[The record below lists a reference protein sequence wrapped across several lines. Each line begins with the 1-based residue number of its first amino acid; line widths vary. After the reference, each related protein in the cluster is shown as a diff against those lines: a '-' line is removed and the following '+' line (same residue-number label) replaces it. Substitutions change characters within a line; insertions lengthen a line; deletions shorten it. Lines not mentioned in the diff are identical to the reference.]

1 VQHSRVDQL
10 IVLFERALEAP
21 PERRAELVCEMA
33 GGDGA
38 IEQELN
44 SLLAA
49 HESAGDYFDSLER
62 DLIPPASAAVFGAG
76 LAPGGSA
83 SLAEVQEALGDSYR
97 IVRELGGGMS
107 RVFLAKDMRLGR
119 DVVIKVLPADLAAS
133 TRADR
138 FRREIQLAAQLQHPH
153 LVPLLASDSVGSLLY
168 YTMPFVAGE
177 SLRERIAR
185 DGALPVRDARDIW
198 RDVLEALAYA
208 HTRGVIHRDIKPGNI
223 LLSGRSALVTD
234 FGIARAIEA
243 AGDDASETAPGLT
256 IGTPAYM
263 APEQVTGDPN
273 ADHRVDIYAAGLV
286 MYEMLG
292 GGLPFSGA
300 SSRELMLARLT
311 QDPAP
316 LTRADCPSGLAQL
329 VGRCLARGPHDRP
342 QTAEALLA
350 ELDAI
355 SDSAAVTDPERRQS
369 SLRGRSVVA
378 LGLAATVLLGVSLGT
393 WLQRKPRERPRSAVP
408 AVSTPG
414 PSIAVLPVV
423 TISSDP
429 RDTVLAAGLTEELI
443 ATLSRA
449 GNLRVSP
456 TVSVSV
462 LRGRGLDV
470 RQIAESLGVVHV
482 LESVLQKVGPR
493 LRFQVRLVD
502 PRDGSARWTETYN
515 REMDD
520 IFAMQDDIARA
531 VGREVG
537 ARLMTGP
544 DGRLDTRR
552 YTPSIVA
559 YRAYLD
565 GMEPRLLDTPAGRAQ
580 AIAHFTRAIEADSNF
595 AAAYAGMSNVYLEEA
610 GTVPGKQREAFALAR
625 TWALKAV
632 ALDDSLGG
640 AYAALGWAEN
650 ALRNWAAA
658 ERALKRAVE
667 LDPRAPRGFEGLA
680 RLYMLV
686 GRPSEQLAAARAG
699 EDVAPYSVAAAREL
713 ALALSVNGRCGEAI
727 EVLAPFKELTPAEGV
742 AGVVRGQC
750 YAAMAMWPEAIA
762 EFRWAVENS
771 GARTA
776 LAFLGYALARGGQ
789 RVEAER
795 ILDDLLT
802 GRKYSHGAF
811 GIASVYMGLGNYDAA
826 FVWLAKAVDEYSV
839 RIYLMGP
846 MFAELRRDP
855 RFADIR
861 RRMRLP

>member
-1 VQHSRVDQL
+1 VQQSRVDQL
-10 IVLFERALEAP
+10 IVLFEQALETP
-21 PERRAELVCEMA
+21 PERRLEAVRELAA
-33 GGDGA
+33 GDRA
-38 IEQELN
+38 IEQELS

-62 DLIPPASAAVFGAG
+62 ELIPPASADVFGARLSSAG
-76 LAPGGSA
+76 RA
-83 SLAEVQEALGDSYR
+83 SLAEVQEALGGSYH
-97 IVRELGGGMS
+97 IARELGGGMS
-107 RVFLAKDMRLGR
+107 RVFLAKDPRLGR
-119 DVVIKVLPADLAAS
+119 DVVIKMLPADLAAS

-138 FRREIQLAAQLQHPH
+138 FRREIHLAAQLQHPH
-153 LVPLLASDSVGSLLY
+153 LVPLLASDTAGPLLY

-177 SLRERIAR
+177 SLRDRIAR
-185 DGALPVRDARDIW
+185 DGALPVQDARDIW
-198 RDVLEALAYA
+198 RDVLEALEYA

-223 LLSGRSALVTD
+223 LLSARSALVSD

-243 AGDDASETAPGLT
+243 AGDDASDTGPGLT

-263 APEQVTGDPN
+263 APEQVTGDPT

-286 MYEMLG
+286 MYEMLEQR
-292 GGLPFSGA
+292 LPFSGS

-316 LTRADCPSGLAQL
+316 LTRADCPAGLAQL
-329 VGRCLARGPHDRP
+329 VLRCLARVPDDRP
-342 QTAEALLA
+342 QTAELLLA

-355 SDSAAVTDPERRQS
+355 SGTSGVTTVQRRWWP
-369 SLRGRSVVA
+369 RHNRSVVA
-378 LGLAATVLLGVSLGT
+378 LGVAGTLLLGVSLGT
-393 WLQRKPRERPRSAVP
+393 WLQREKAAENAGATS
-408 AVSTPG
+408 G
-414 PSIAVLPVV
+414 PSIAVLPVT

-443 ATLSRA
+443 TTLSRS

-470 RQIAESLGVVHV
+470 RQIAESLRVVHV
-482 LESVLQKVGPR
+482 LESVLQKVGQR

-520 IFAMQDDIARA
+520 ILAMQDDIARA
-531 VGREVG
+531 VAREVG
-537 ARLMTGP
+537 ARLITRP
-544 DGRLDTRR
+544 DGRLGTRR
-552 YTPSIVA
+552 HTPSLVA

-565 GMEPRLLDTPAGRAQ
+565 GMEPRLLETPGGRAR
-580 AIAHFTRAIEADSNF
+580 AIAHFTRAIEIDSSF
-595 AAAYAGMSNVYLEEA
+595 AAAYAGMSNLYLEEA
-610 GTVPGKQREAFALAR
+610 GTVPGKQREAFSRAR
-625 TWALKAV
+625 TAALKAV
-632 ALDDSLGG
+632 ALDDSLGQ
-640 AYAALGWAEN
+640 AYAALGWSEN
-650 ALRNWAAA
+650 ALRNWAAGEA
-658 ERALKRAVE
+658 ALKRAVE
-667 LDPRAPRGFEGLA
+667 LDPRAPRAFEGLA
-680 RLYMLV
+680 RLYMFL
-686 GRPSEQLAAARAG
+686 GRPTEQLAAARAG
-699 EDVAPYSVAAAREL
+699 EAVAPYSTAAVREL
-713 ALALSVNGRCGEAI
+713 ALALSVNGRCNEAI
-727 EVLAPFKELTPAEGV
+727 EVLAPFKELTPSEGV

-750 YAAMAMWPEAIA
+750 YAAMARWPEAIA
-762 EFRWAVENS
+762 EFRWAVETS

-789 RVEAER
+789 RDEAQR

-826 FVWLAKAVDEYSV
+826 FLWLAKAVDEYSV
-839 RIYLMGP
+839 RIYVMGP

-855 RFADIR
+855 RFAEIR